1 MNKIANKLRIG
12 EKIYFGFG
20 LVGLLFLIVIW
31 QYHSTLQSSLNDYQY
46 LNDFYGA
53 KKDKLLSIEV
63 GLLNARQ
70 SEKDFLLKQNIS
82 YAQSTLQQIQRA
94 QEKTTQLSDIDP
106 SAEKTANQLQ
116 QYLTN
121 YLKHFQRVIEAW
133 EKKGLNENSGLQGSF
148 RNAVHALESI
158 VSGLNNDKIYLD
170 LLQLRRRE
178 KDYLLRGDEK
188 YVELASN
195 LIQVIETQVKESQFS
210 LDDKTKFISLLKNYQ
225 SDFMALVEQNKH
237 IAGVV
242 KEMEHSAA
250 NVTQLINQNVI
261 ISNEDM
267 ARMTNDINNSS
278 LERERLMLWL
288 VLSAIILG
296 IYLALSITSKIVK
309 PLRKMAILLQELTYV
324 ESIEHMPYQPEGR
337 DEVNAMA
344 GSLNVLTDHRKR
356 FINWW
361 KTSMSEVEACT
372 QLENMLDNWSEKT
385 PDSTAEMKQ
394 ITDELT
400 EVLKEKKNLLAKEYQ
415 EIKKCNDEIIKQSAV
430 INHASATRDD
440 IDHGAKSINYSANLI
455 NKTLDMLSAQP

>member
-1 MNKIANKLRIG
+1 MNKIANKLRIV

-20 LVGLLFLIVIW
+20 LVGLLFLFVIW

-70 SEKDFLLKQNIS
+70 SEKDFLLKHNIND
-82 YAQSTLQQIQRA
+82 AQSTLQQIQRA
-94 QEKTTQLSDIDP
+94 QEITTQLSDIDP
-106 SAEKTANQLQ
+106 SADKTANQLQ
-116 QYLTN
+116 QYLKN
-121 YLKHFQRVIEAW
+121 YLMHYQQVVEAW

-148 RNAVHALESI
+148 RNAVHALEAM
-158 VSGLNNDKIYLD
+158 VAGLHDDKIYLNI
-170 LLQLRRRE
+170 LQLRRRE

-188 YVELASN
+188 YVDLASN
-195 LIQVIETQVKESQFS
+195 LIQVIETQVKLSQFS

-225 SDFMALVEQNKH
+225 SDFLALVEQNKH
-237 IAGVV
+237 ITGVV
-242 KEMEHSAA
+242 KQMENSAA

-288 VLSAIILG
+288 VISAILLG

-337 DEVNAMA
+337 DEVNEMA
-344 GSLNVLTDHRKR
+344 GSLNVLADHRKR

-372 QLENMLDNWSEKT
+372 QLENTLDNWSEKT
-385 PDSTAEMKQ
+385 PESTAEMTQ

-415 EIKKCNDEIIKQSAV
+415 EIKKCNDEIIKQSTV
-430 INHASATRDD
+430 INHVSATRDD
-440 IDHGAKSINYSANLI
+440 IDHGAKSINYSAHLI
-455 NKTLDMLSAQP
+455 KKTLDMLSAQP